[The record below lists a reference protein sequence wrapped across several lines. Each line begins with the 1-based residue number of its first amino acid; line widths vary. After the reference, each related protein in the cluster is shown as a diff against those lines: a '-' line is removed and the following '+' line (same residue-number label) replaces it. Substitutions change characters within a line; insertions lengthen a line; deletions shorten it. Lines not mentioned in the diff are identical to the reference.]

1 MDLPGIYRFDDADAG
16 LSLLPMAARRAL
28 DCAGLHLSLRGWQ
41 KLGLETRQV
50 LVRLG
55 SDDTV
60 DCSGV
65 RQALVGCDDD
75 VRQEAPLAEPAAE
88 QGPNAEVLQQLSGEV
103 SPHWTRLTALD
114 RYVLT
119 QLARRGKRD
128 RVAQAWAEIRERRA
142 L

>member
-1 MDLPGIYRFDDADAG
+1 MQLPGIYRFDDADAG

-41 KLGLETRQV
+41 KLGLESRQA

-55 SDDTV
+55 SEDSV
-60 DCSGV
+60 DGPRV
-65 RQALVGCDDD
+65 RQALVGCDED
-75 VRQEAPLAEPAAE
+75 VREEAPLEEPAAAL
-88 QGPNAEVLQQLSGEV
+88 GPSSELLQQLSGEL
-103 SPHWTRLTALD
+103 SPLWTRLTALD
-114 RYVLT
+114 RYVLM
-119 QLARRGKRD
+119 QLSRRGKRE